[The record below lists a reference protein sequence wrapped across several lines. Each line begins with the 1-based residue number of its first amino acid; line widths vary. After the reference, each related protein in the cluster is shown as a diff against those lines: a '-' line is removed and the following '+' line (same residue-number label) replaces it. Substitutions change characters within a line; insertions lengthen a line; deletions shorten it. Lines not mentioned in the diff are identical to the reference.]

1 MKQSKAFVKI
11 SITNVNNRRTH
22 NFQFDLLY
30 LFFFQ
35 SNTCTMILKNVMNSI
50 FKATYIRGFYVSV
63 VNLWLAK
70 SIVDSD
76 CNSLNTNSKH
86 VGN

>member
-1 MKQSKAFVKI
+1 
-11 SITNVNNRRTH
+11 
-22 NFQFDLLY
+22 
-30 LFFFQ
+30 
-35 SNTCTMILKNVMNSI
+35 MILKNVMNSI
-50 FKATYIRGFYVSV
+50 FKATYIRGFYLSV